1 MAPVLSSTTCCRS
14 SIRPGSRPLS
24 SYGWRPWSCCPT
36 CWCMAFCSGVGAA
49 VSRSASDG
57 SLPWSFSSMMV
68 RGAEY
73 FLGYTAPCLLF
84 QRTKQGDFHMQN
96 RMMITGA
103 GSGLGREIALR
114 WAREGW
120 RLALADVN
128 EAGLA
133 ESLELVRAA
142 GGDGFTQ
149 RCDVRDYSQL
159 TALAQSCEE
168 KFGGIDVIVN
178 NAGVASGGFFDEL
191 SLEDWDW
198 QIAINLMGVVKG
210 CKAFLPLL
218 EKSIGKIVN
227 IASMAALMQGPAM
240 SNYNVAKAG
249 VVALSESLLIELKQ
263 QEIGVHVVCPSFFQT
278 NLLDSFR
285 GPTPAMK
292 AQVGKLLESS
302 PISAA
307 DIADY
312 IYAEMAKG
320 EFMILPHEQG
330 RMAWALKQ
338 KNPQL
343 LYDEMISMA
352 DRMRAKG
359 KQA

>member
-1 MAPVLSSTTCCRS
+1 MK
-14 SIRPGSRPLS
+14 
-24 SYGWRPWSCCPT
+24 GWWH
-36 CWCMAFCSGVGAA
+36 
-49 VSRSASDG
+49 
-57 SLPWSFSSMMV
+57 
-68 RGAEY
+68 Y
-73 FLGYTAPCLLF
+73 FLRYTASHSN
-84 QRTKQGDFHMQN
+84 RTLKGRPAMQN

-114 WAREGW
+114 WARDGW

-133 ESLELVRAA
+133 ETLKLVREA
-142 GGDGFTQ
+142 GGDGFTR

-159 TALAQSCEE
+159 TALAQACEE
-168 KFGGIDVIVN
+168 QFGGIDIIVN
-178 NAGVASGGFFDEL
+178 NAGVASGGFFSEL

-218 EKSIGKIVN
+218 EQSKGKIVN

-249 VVALSESLLIELKQ
+249 VVALSESLLIELRQ

-307 DIADY
+307 DIAEY
-312 IYAEMAKG
+312 IHAELAKG
-320 EFMILPHEQG
+320 SFMILPHEMG

-338 KNPQL
+338 KNPQA
-343 LYDEMISMA
+343 LYDEMANMA
-352 DRMRAKG
+352 DKMRGKAKPAG
-359 KQA
+359 

>member
-1 MAPVLSSTTCCRS
+1 
-14 SIRPGSRPLS
+14 
-24 SYGWRPWSCCPT
+24 
-36 CWCMAFCSGVGAA
+36 
-49 VSRSASDG
+49 
-57 SLPWSFSSMMV
+57 
-68 RGAEY
+68 
-73 FLGYTAPCLLF
+73 
-84 QRTKQGDFHMQN
+84 MQK

-120 RLALADVN
+120 QLALADVN
-128 EAGLA
+128 EAGLKETLA
-133 ESLELVRAA
+133 LVREA
-142 GGDGFTQ
+142 GADGFVQ

-159 TALAQSCEE
+159 TALAQACEE
-168 KFGGIDVIVN
+168 KLGGIDVIVN
-178 NAGVASGGFFDEL
+178 NAGVASGGFFAEL

-218 EKSIGKIVN
+218 ERSKGKIIN

-249 VVALSESLLIELKQ
+249 VLALSESLLIELRQ
-263 QEIGVHVVCPSFFQT
+263 QEVAVHVVCPSFFQT

-307 DIADY
+307 DIAGY
-312 IYAEMAKG
+312 IYQQVAEG
-320 EFMILPHEQG
+320 QFLILPHEQG
-330 RMAWALKQ
+330 REAWQLKQ
-338 KNPQL
+338 RNPQL
-343 LYDEMISMA
+343 IYDEMASMA
-352 DRMRAKG
+352 EKMRAKA
-359 KQA
+359 KPAQA

>member
-1 MAPVLSSTTCCRS
+1 
-14 SIRPGSRPLS
+14 
-24 SYGWRPWSCCPT
+24 
-36 CWCMAFCSGVGAA
+36 
-49 VSRSASDG
+49 
-57 SLPWSFSSMMV
+57 
-68 RGAEY
+68 
-73 FLGYTAPCLLF
+73 
-84 QRTKQGDFHMQN
+84 MQN

-114 WAREGW
+114 WARDGW

-133 ESLELVRAA
+133 ESLKLVREA

-178 NAGVASGGFFDEL
+178 NAGVASGGFFGEL

-218 EKSIGKIVN
+218 ERSKGKIVN

-249 VVALSESLLIELKQ
+249 VVALSESLLVELALV
-263 QEIGVHVVCPSFFQT
+263 EVGVHVVCPSFFQT

-285 GPTPAMK
+285 GPSPEMK
-292 AQVGKLLESS
+292 HQVGKLLESS

-312 IYAEMAKG
+312 IHDEVANVSLL
-320 EFMILPHEQG
+320 ILPHEQA
-330 RMAWALKQ
+330 RMAWWITQ
-338 KNPQL
+338 QNPQAI
-343 LYDEMISMA
+343 YDEMTAMA
-352 DRMRAKG
+352 GKMQAKRQR
-359 KQA
+359 QA

>member
-1 MAPVLSSTTCCRS
+1 MH
-14 SIRPGSRPLS
+14 
-24 SYGWRPWSCCPT
+24 
-36 CWCMAFCSGVGAA
+36 
-49 VSRSASDG
+49 
-57 SLPWSFSSMMV
+57 
-68 RGAEY
+68 
-73 FLGYTAPCLLF
+73 
-84 QRTKQGDFHMQN
+84 K

-120 RLALADVN
+120 QLALSDVN
-128 EAGLA
+128 DAGL
-133 ESLELVRAA
+133 LETLTLVRAA
-142 GGDGFTQ
+142 GGEGFTQ

-159 TALAQSCEE
+159 TALAQACEE

-178 NAGVASGGFFDEL
+178 NAGVASGGFFEQL

-218 EKSIGKIVN
+218 QRSQGKIVN

-249 VVALSESLLIELKQ
+249 VVALSESLLIELQDQ
-263 QEIGVHVVCPSFFQT
+263 QVSVHVVCPSFFQT

-292 AQVGKLLESS
+292 QAVGKLLESS
-302 PISAA
+302 PISATQ
-307 DIADY
+307 IAEY
-312 IYAEMAKG
+312 IYTAIEQG
-320 EFMILPHEQG
+320 QFMILPHEQG
-330 RMAWALKQ
+330 RMAWSLKQ
-338 KNPQL
+338 QNPQL
-343 LYDEMISMA
+343 LYKEMAGMA
-352 DRMRAKG
+352 GKMRQKVA
-359 KQA
+359 AD

>member
-1 MAPVLSSTTCCRS
+1 
-14 SIRPGSRPLS
+14 
-24 SYGWRPWSCCPT
+24 
-36 CWCMAFCSGVGAA
+36 
-49 VSRSASDG
+49 
-57 SLPWSFSSMMV
+57 
-68 RGAEY
+68 
-73 FLGYTAPCLLF
+73 
-84 QRTKQGDFHMQN
+84 MQK

-120 RLALADVN
+120 RLALADVR

-133 ESLELVRAA
+133 ETLQLVRDA
-142 GGDGFTQ
+142 GGDGFT
-149 RCDVRDYSQL
+149 RLCDVRDYSQL
-159 TALAQSCEE
+159 TALAQACEA
-168 KFGGIDVIVN
+168 KFGGIDVLVN
-178 NAGVASGGFFDEL
+178 NAGVASGGFFGEL

-198 QIAINLMGVVKG
+198 QISINLMGVVKG

-218 EKSIGKIVN
+218 ERSKGKIVN

-249 VVALSESLLIELKQ
+249 VVALSESLLVELRA

-307 DIADY
+307 EVADY
-312 IYAEMAKG
+312 IYCQVAEG

-343 LYDEMISMA
+343 LYDEMAGMA
-352 DRMRAKG
+352 ERMRAKV
-359 KQA
+359 ADRTVS

>member
-1 MAPVLSSTTCCRS
+1 
-14 SIRPGSRPLS
+14 
-24 SYGWRPWSCCPT
+24 
-36 CWCMAFCSGVGAA
+36 
-49 VSRSASDG
+49 
-57 SLPWSFSSMMV
+57 
-68 RGAEY
+68 
-73 FLGYTAPCLLF
+73 
-84 QRTKQGDFHMQN
+84 MQN
-96 RMMITGA
+96 RIMITGA

-120 RLALADVN
+120 KLALSDVN

-133 ESLELVRAA
+133 ETLKLVREA

-159 TALAQSCEE
+159 TAFAQACEE
-168 KFGGIDVIVN
+168 KLGGIDIIVN
-178 NAGVASGGFFDEL
+178 NAGVASGGFFEEL

-218 EKSIGKIVN
+218 QKSKGRIINV
-227 IASMAALMQGPAM
+227 ASMAALMQGPAM

-249 VVALSESLLIELKQ
+249 VVALSESLLIELK
-263 QEIGVHVVCPSFFQT
+263 EEGVGVHVVCPSFFQT

-292 AQVGKLLESS
+292 QQVGKLLEGS

-307 DIADY
+307 DIAGY
-312 IYAEMAKG
+312 IFQEVAAG
-320 EFMILPHEQG
+320 AFMILPHEQG
-330 RMAWALKQ
+330 RMAWAVKQ
-338 KNPQL
+338 KNPQA
-343 LYDEMISMA
+343 LYDEMASMA
-352 DRMRAKG
+352 AKMRAKHHS
-359 KQA
+359 AH

>member
-1 MAPVLSSTTCCRS
+1 
-14 SIRPGSRPLS
+14 
-24 SYGWRPWSCCPT
+24 
-36 CWCMAFCSGVGAA
+36 
-49 VSRSASDG
+49 
-57 SLPWSFSSMMV
+57 
-68 RGAEY
+68 
-73 FLGYTAPCLLF
+73 
-84 QRTKQGDFHMQN
+84 MQN
-96 RMMITGA
+96 RIMITGA
-103 GSGLGREIALR
+103 GSGLGRELALR
-114 WAREGW
+114 WAREGCQ
-120 RLALADVN
+120 LALADVN

-133 ESLELVRAA
+133 ETLKLVREA

-159 TALAQSCEE
+159 TALAQACEE
-168 KFGGIDVIVN
+168 RLGGIDVVIN
-178 NAGVASGGFFDEL
+178 NAGVASGGFFNEL

-218 EKSIGKIVN
+218 RASQGKIIN

-249 VVALSESLLIELKQ
+249 VVALSESLLIELKP
-263 QEIGVHVVCPSFFQT
+263 EGVAVHVVCPSFFQT

-292 AQVGKLLESS
+292 QQVGKLLESS

-307 DIADY
+307 DIAEY
-312 IYAEMAKG
+312 VYAEVAKG
-320 EFMILPHEQG
+320 SFMILPHEQG

-343 LYDEMISMA
+343 LYDEMANMA
-352 DRMRAKG
+352 GKMRSKAQPG
-359 KQA
+359 

>member
-1 MAPVLSSTTCCRS
+1 
-14 SIRPGSRPLS
+14 
-24 SYGWRPWSCCPT
+24 
-36 CWCMAFCSGVGAA
+36 
-49 VSRSASDG
+49 
-57 SLPWSFSSMMV
+57 
-68 RGAEY
+68 
-73 FLGYTAPCLLF
+73 
-84 QRTKQGDFHMQN
+84 MQN

-120 RLALADVN
+120 RLALCDVN
-128 EAGLA
+128 EQGLA
-133 ESLELVRAA
+133 ETLKLVREA
-142 GGDGFTQ
+142 GGDGFTL

-159 TALAQSCEE
+159 TAVAQACEE
-168 KFGGIDVIVN
+168 RFGGLDVLVN
-178 NAGVASGGFFDEL
+178 NAGVAAGGMFADL

-198 QIAINLMGVVKG
+198 QLSINLMGVIKG

-218 EKSIGKIVN
+218 RASQGKIIN

-249 VVALSESLLIELKQ
+249 VVALSESLLIELKP
-263 QEIGVHVVCPSFFQT
+263 EGVAVHVVCPSFFQT

-302 PISAA
+302 PITAA

-312 IYAEMAKG
+312 IHAEMAKG
-320 EFMILPHEQG
+320 SFMILPHEMG
-330 RMAWALKQ
+330 RMAWAVKQ
-338 KNPQL
+338 KNPQA
-343 LYDEMISMA
+343 LYDEMASMA
-352 DRMRAKG
+352 EKMRG
-359 KQA
+359 KVKSAG

>member
-1 MAPVLSSTTCCRS
+1 
-14 SIRPGSRPLS
+14 
-24 SYGWRPWSCCPT
+24 
-36 CWCMAFCSGVGAA
+36 
-49 VSRSASDG
+49 
-57 SLPWSFSSMMV
+57 
-68 RGAEY
+68 
-73 FLGYTAPCLLF
+73 
-84 QRTKQGDFHMQN
+84 MQN

-120 RLALADVN
+120 QLALADVN
-128 EAGLA
+128 EAGLRDTLA
-133 ESLELVRAA
+133 LVREA
-142 GGDGFTQ
+142 GGTGFTQ

-159 TALAQSCEE
+159 TALAQACEE
-168 KFGGIDVIVN
+168 HFGGVDVVVN
-178 NAGVASGGFFDEL
+178 NAGVASGGFFAEL

-198 QIAINLMGVVKG
+198 QLAINLMGVVKG

-218 EKSIGKIVN
+218 TRSKGRIIN
-227 IASMAALMQGPAM
+227 IASMAALMQAPAM

-249 VVALSESLLIELKQ
+249 VVALSESLLVELRQ
-263 QEIGVHVVCPSFFQT
+263 QEVAVHVVCPSYFQT

-302 PISAA
+302 PITAS

-312 IYAEMAKG
+312 IFQRVAQG

-330 RMAWALKQ
+330 RQAWQLKQ
-338 KNPQL
+338 QNPQA
-343 LYDEMISMA
+343 LYDEMAIMA
-352 DRMRAKG
+352 EKMCG
-359 KQA
+359 KARSTQA

>member
-1 MAPVLSSTTCCRS
+1 
-14 SIRPGSRPLS
+14 
-24 SYGWRPWSCCPT
+24 
-36 CWCMAFCSGVGAA
+36 
-49 VSRSASDG
+49 
-57 SLPWSFSSMMV
+57 
-68 RGAEY
+68 
-73 FLGYTAPCLLF
+73 
-84 QRTKQGDFHMQN
+84 MQN

-120 RLALADVN
+120 RLALADIN

-133 ESLELVRAA
+133 ESLQLVRAA
-142 GGDGFTQ
+142 GGEGFTL

-159 TALAQSCEE
+159 TALAQACED

-198 QIAINLMGVVKG
+198 QISINLMGVVKG

-218 EKSIGKIVN
+218 QRSKGRIVN

-249 VVALSESLLIELKQ
+249 VVALSESLLIELQ
-263 QEIGVHVVCPSFFQT
+263 AWEIGVHVVCPSFFQT

-312 IYAEMAKG
+312 IYRQIAAG

-338 KNPQL
+338 QNPQA
-343 LYDEMISMA
+343 LYEEMVGMA
-352 DRMRAKG
+352 CRMRAKAAQG
-359 KQA
+359 